1 MLAYE
6 EAHRAV
12 HTWLRLDPLGS
23 SASLLRRW
31 GGGGRLGAPLSVQD
45 RSHGME
51 RSGVHAGSGVHLT
64 PLFPVPGDVKPEDI
78 KRVASAMLR
87 RKPAVAALGDL
98 SDLPAYEHV
107 QAALANKDGRLPR
120 TYRLFR

>member
-1 MLAYE
+1 MG
-6 EAHRAV
+6 
-12 HTWLRLDPLGS
+12 T
-23 SASLLRRW
+23 
-31 GGGGRLGAPLSVQD
+31 PLSVQD
-45 RSHGME
+45 CSHGGE
-51 RSGVHAGSGVHLT
+51 RSGTHAGSGAPLT
-64 PLFPVPGDVKPEDI
+64 PLFPVPGDVKPEDV

-107 QAALANKDGRLPR
+107 KAALANKDGRLPR